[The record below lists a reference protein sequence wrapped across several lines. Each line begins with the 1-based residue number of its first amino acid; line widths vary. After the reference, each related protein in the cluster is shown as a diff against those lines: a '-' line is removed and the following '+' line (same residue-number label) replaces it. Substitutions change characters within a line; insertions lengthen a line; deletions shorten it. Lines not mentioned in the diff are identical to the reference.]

1 MKSSM
6 KSSMNLGSQSG
17 QIVVEYVLLLVIAV
31 SMSALIVRQLGS
43 RDEQN
48 PGVLVQKWHNI
59 QIEIGKDLPDQCTGA
74 GCNQ

>member
-6 KSSMNLGSQSG
+6 KLGSQSG

-59 QIEIGKDLPDQCTGA
+59 QIEIGKDLPDQCTGP

>member
-1 MKSSM
+1 MKIA
-6 KSSMNLGSQSG
+6 SQSG

-48 PGVLVQKWHNI
+48 PGVLVEKWHNI
-59 QIEIGKDLPDQCTGA
+59 QLEIGRDIPDQCIGA
-74 GCNQ
+74 GCNH